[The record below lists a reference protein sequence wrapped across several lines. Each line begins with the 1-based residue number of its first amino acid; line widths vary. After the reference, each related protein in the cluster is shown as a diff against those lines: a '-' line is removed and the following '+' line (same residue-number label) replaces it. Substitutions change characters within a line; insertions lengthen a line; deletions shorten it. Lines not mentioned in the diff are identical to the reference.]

1 MKKFL
6 KLFLF
11 TLILFNLTPAIA
23 NTLNVSTA
31 SYSIVINGEKWKPD
45 NPIIAINGKT
55 YIPLTEIA
63 ELLDVDVSWNE
74 KKRQVE
80 INKEDV
86 SSEDDEKNEEEEFEE
101 ETDEPEEETYS
112 SYFEWLMDWYGFNE
126 EEAEEEEEIAVEDEE
141 DDFSFSL
148 DWLWSWDDDSQVKVS
163 YETGSETENS
173 SSNTT
178 SSSTSSQNYVASKSG
193 SKYHLSSCSSAKK
206 IKSAN
211 KTYFASESKAEAAG
225 YSACSI
231 CIK

>member
-80 INKEDV
+80 INKEAD
-86 SSEDDEKNEEEEFEE
+86 SSEDDEKNEEETEQIEDK
-101 ETDEPEEETYS
+101 TNKMNGLDER
-112 SYFEWLMDWYGFNE
+112 LAIK
-126 EEAEEEEEIAVEDEE
+126 EAI
-141 DDFSFSL
+141 
-148 DWLWSWDDDSQVKVS
+148 
-163 YETGSETENS
+163 
-173 SSNTT
+173 
-178 SSSTSSQNYVASKSG
+178 
-193 SKYHLSSCSSAKK
+193 KK
-206 IKSAN
+206 LN
-211 KTYFASESKAEAAG
+211 KREKQ
-225 YSACSI
+225 I
-231 CIK
+231 LNML

>member
-74 KKRQVE
+74 KNDR
-80 INKEDV
+80 
-86 SSEDDEKNEEEEFEE
+86 
-101 ETDEPEEETYS
+101 
-112 SYFEWLMDWYGFNE
+112 
-126 EEAEEEEEIAVEDEE
+126 
-141 DDFSFSL
+141 
-148 DWLWSWDDDSQVKVS
+148 
-163 YETGSETENS
+163 
-173 SSNTT
+173 
-178 SSSTSSQNYVASKSG
+178 
-193 SKYHLSSCSSAKK
+193 
-206 IKSAN
+206 
-211 KTYFASESKAEAAG
+211 
-225 YSACSI
+225 
-231 CIK
+231 